1 MVLDRGRVWSISSVG
16 VGAQAQFEGGHFGMM
31 GKGNSG
37 RCRVLVDENVRESEG
52 VVRRRR
58 GGIGGVDGAGCL
70 GSGQR
75 TPGLAL
81 RRGKS

>member
-1 MVLDRGRVWSISSVG
+1 MVYFKCGCRRAGAGRG
-16 VGAQAQFEGGHFGMM
+16 GGHFAIM

-37 RCRVLVDENVRESEG
+37 RYRVLVDVNVRESEG

-58 GGIGGVDGAGCL
+58 GSIGGVEGAGCL
-70 GSGQR
+70 GRGQR

-81 RRGKS
+81 RRGKA